1 MKTTWNTFVCVL
13 FCSISFSNNVTANDC
28 NLEIDAIIPI
38 NCNNTS
44 KGEIKI
50 QVSGGNA
57 PYYYK
62 IDNETFLESNII
74 SGLSSGNYDITI
86 KDSSGCKVTLYTYIE
101 IPEPI
106 TISYEL
112 KHNRLIV
119 STDKIGDYKY
129 KLNDENWTNSPV
141 FEDVTEL
148 NSITIKTQ
156 HGCEI
161 SKIINEVNTAE
172 VFKFHPNPANDNV
185 FVMGTHDIKTI
196 DILNAYGKLV
206 LSHQVNKSVVKL
218 NVSDL
223 KSGIY
228 LIQVVD
234 VNNRRQVKKL
244 IVN

>member
-1 MKTTWNTFVCVL
+1 MIKVWSVLVCVMTY
-13 FCSISFSNNVTANDC
+13 SVSFSNTIAKC

-38 NCNNTS
+38 NCNNTL

-62 IDNETFLESNII
+62 MNNGVFLEDNRIK
-74 SGLSSGNYDITI
+74 GLLSGNYDVTI
-86 KDSSGCKVTLYTYIE
+86 KDSNGCEVTLYTYIE

-112 KHNRLIV
+112 EHNKLIV
-119 STDKIGDYKY
+119 STDKIGEYKY
-129 KLNDENWTNSPV
+129 KLNGGNWTSSSV
-141 FEDVTEL
+141 FKGVTEV
-148 NSITIKTQ
+148 NSISIKTE

-161 SKIINEVNTAE
+161 SKTINEVNTTE
-172 VFKFHPNPANDNV
+172 VFKFHPNPANSNV
-185 FVMGTHDIKTI
+185 FIMGTYDIKTI

-206 LSHQVNKSVVKL
+206 LSHKGNKSVVKL
-218 NVSDL
+218 NVSEL
-223 KSGIY
+223 KNGIY

-234 VNNRRQVKKL
+234 VNDRRQVKKL